1 MDDVDNSNPHYTPNR
16 LRQLF
21 PIPQF
26 SIRTR
31 NFPIPLDFHENSFS
45 FFRSI
50 FQNFP
55 PILSSDPE
63 FNNRKEKHATTGNIC
78 KYNNCKFI
86 FVAAR
91 ASSPLILRQ
100 ICMAVSK
107 QNERRSDVYRRA
119 GITSVQ
125 RVTLTRRR
133 KRRSRTHMPAGGL
146 WPTKNV
152 IKYGKEESVVK

>member
-1 MDDVDNSNPHYTPNR
+1 MPTFSNPPIFDSNSKLSDATRFPR
-16 LRQLF
+16 KLLLF
-21 PIPQF
+21 L
-26 SIRTR
+26 SIDILK
-31 NFPIPLDFHENSFS
+31 FY
-45 FFRSI
+45 
-50 FQNFP
+50 P
-55 PILSSDPE
+55 PILSFDPE